1 MVPLSDSQFYGQ
13 LPISNLPLSV
23 LLTHTDD
30 FRSVPSS
37 WYVVITDIVN
47 STRGISEGR
56 HQEINLIATGSII
69 AVLNLAAKH
78 ATSIPFFFGGDG
90 ATFLIPKEL
99 HKPVLRSLEIHR
111 ENTLRNFELELR
123 VGSMQVA
130 DLENYGN
137 QFRIARFRVNEQLYI
152 PIVLGG
158 GLREVERIIKSR
170 VSNSTPEA
178 GHTLDLSG
186 MECRWDRIRPPQHK
200 DEVVALLVD
209 ATNLDTS
216 GLVFSQVVKLIEEV
230 YGPFAS
236 RHPISATK
244 LHIKS
249 SLGTIK
255 TEMQVKLGGFDL
267 MYLIKNWL
275 YTLIGKTYYGR
286 EENSRN
292 YMQALVQLSDILVI
306 DGRINTIISGTNN
319 QRIQLINRLAQLEED
334 GKILFGYHT
343 SEESIMSCY
352 VRNRKDQHLHFIDG
366 GDGGYTQA
374 SKMLKK
380 KIKA

>member
-1 MVPLSDSQFYGQ
+1 MVPLSDSRFYGQ
-13 LPISNLPLSV
+13 LPISHLPLSI
-23 LLTHTDD
+23 LLTHSDG

-37 WYVVITDIVN
+37 WHVVITDIVN
-47 STRGISEGR
+47 STQGISEGR

-69 AVLNLAAKH
+69 AVLNLSAKY

-90 ATFLIPKEL
+90 ATFLIPEVL
-99 HKPVLRSLEIHR
+99 LKPVLHALQIHR
-111 ENTLRNFELELR
+111 ENTLQNFDLELR

-130 DLENYGN
+130 DLDNYGHE
-137 QFRIARFRVNEQLYI
+137 FRIARFRVNEHLDI
-152 PIVLGG
+152 PIVLGR
-158 GLREVERIIKSR
+158 GLREVERIIKSA
-170 VSNSTPEA
+170 VSHSIA
-178 GHTLDLSG
+178 QADSTLDLSG

-244 LHIKS
+244 LRIKS

-286 EENSRN
+286 EENSKY

-306 DGRINTIISGTNN
+306 DGRINTIISGTKD
-319 QRIQLINRLAQLEED
+319 QRIQLIKSLAQLEEN
-334 GKILFGYHT
+334 GMILFGYHT

-374 SKMLKK
+374 AKMLKK
-380 KIKA
+380 KIQG